1 MREIMQAIAA
11 KYKDEIV
18 KTASELIQINSQS
31 LHEGEMAAYVQEKM
45 RTLGYDEVA
54 VDRYGSVFGTVR
66 GTGGG
71 CSVTLN
77 CHMDVVDAGDPA
89 RWKRPPYGGVIEEG
103 RIWGRGASDT
113 KGTMAIQIY
122 TPILL
127 REAGLLPKGDVVT
140 SCVIAEEI
148 AGFGTM
154 VQTRENRMLTDYA
167 IIGEA
172 TENNLSIGSRGRCCV
187 RITITG
193 KSCHASRPDLGCNP
207 FDYLKF
213 LLPELDKVELG
224 RDELF
229 GKSSMCVTKI
239 ESSEK
244 GTNVIP
250 GEVVVY
256 LDYRQ
261 TGEDTEDRVQ
271 AKMEKALERC
281 RGSVAGVTAKAEI
294 LYFPLTTY
302 TGVEDRGYQG
312 EYPFL
317 VREDDPH
324 VIQAKAAIEEAVG
337 HPIGIKAWDLATDT
351 GHLAAKGVKCL
362 GYSPAEERLCH
373 TVEDSISIEMMEEG
387 IVGYLGVTAALAN
400 NPK

>member
-1 MREIMQAIAA
+1 MNEQMKAIAA

-18 KTASELIQINSQS
+18 RTASELIQRDSQS
-31 LHEGEMAAYVQEKM
+31 LHEGEVAAYIQKKM
-45 RTLGYDEVA
+45 EALGYDEVS
-54 VDRYGSVFGTVR
+54 VDRYGSIFGTVR

-71 CSVTLN
+71 SSVTLN
-77 CHMDVVDAGDPA
+77 CHMDVVDAGDES
-89 RWKRPPYGGVIEEG
+89 RWEHPPYSGAVEGG

-113 KGTMAIQIY
+113 EGTMAIQLY

-154 VQTRENRMLTDYA
+154 VQAREGRMLTDYA

-172 TENNLSIGSRGRCCV
+172 TENDIAIGSRGRCCV
-187 RITITG
+187 VVTITG
-193 KSCHASRPDLGCNP
+193 KSCHASRPDLGSNP
-207 FDYLKF
+207 FDYLRR
-213 LLPELDKVELG
+213 LLPELEKVEMG

-229 GKSSMCVTKI
+229 GESSMCVTKI

-250 GEVVVY
+250 GQVAVY

-261 TGEDTEDRVQ
+261 TGEDTEEAVQ
-271 AKMEKALERC
+271 AKVQAALDRC
-281 RGSVAGVTAKAEI
+281 GEVPGVTAKAEI

-312 EYPFL
+312 EYPFSA
-317 VREDDPH
+317 RAEDPH
-324 VIQAKAAIEEAVG
+324 IVLAKAAIEEAVG
-337 HPIGIKAWDLATDT
+337 HPIGLKAWDLATDT
-351 GHLAAKGVKCL
+351 GHLTAKGVKCL

-387 IVGYLGVTAALAN
+387 IVGYLAVTAALAN
-400 NPK
+400 EPG